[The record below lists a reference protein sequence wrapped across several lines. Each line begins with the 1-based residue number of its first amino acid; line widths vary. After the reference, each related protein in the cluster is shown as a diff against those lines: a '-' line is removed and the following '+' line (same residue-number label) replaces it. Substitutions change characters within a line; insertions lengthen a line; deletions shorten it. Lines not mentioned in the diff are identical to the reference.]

1 VTSVAEVGEHAL
13 LARLIARLPRTS
25 PTVLVGPG
33 DDAAV
38 LAPIRNER
46 IVVTTDA
53 VVEGVHFLRAFSTP
67 ADIGHKALAVN
78 LSDLAAMGA
87 TPRWALLSLVLPG
100 PMPVSDV
107 EELVDGLA
115 ALARRHGVSVVGG
128 NITRT
133 DGALVVDVTAGG
145 EVGSRRWLARSGAK
159 PGHEIYISGAI
170 GGAAAGLEMLK
181 AGTGNREPGTVRAF
195 DPGSRI
201 PVPDCVAR
209 HRRPEPRVRLG
220 IAMGRAKAARA
231 AMDLSDGLA
240 DALKQVASS
249 SGVGV
254 KIDADSLPIDPCARE
269 WWASRGTDPVIA
281 AVSGGDDYELLF
293 AVAPQRGIG
302 GGALR
307 SVARHVAEP
316 PLTKIGVF
324 TKDPRALVIVRGTRE
339 EALPEGFE
347 HFAHR

>member
-1 VTSVAEVGEHAL
+1 VTVADIGEHAL
-13 LARLIARLPRTS
+13 LARLLARLPRTS

-38 LAPIRNER
+38 LAPVRNER
-46 IVVTTDA
+46 LVVTTDA
-53 VVEGVHFLRAFSTP
+53 VVEGVHFSRAFSTP
-67 ADIGHKALAVN
+67 TDVGHKALAVN

-100 PMPVSDV
+100 GWPVADV
-107 EELVDGLA
+107 EALVDGVA

-128 NITRT
+128 NLTRT
-133 DGALVVDVTAGG
+133 DGALIVNITAGG
-145 EVGSRRWLARSGAK
+145 DVAPRRWLTRQGATA
-159 PGHEIYISGAI
+159 GHEIYVSGSV
-170 GGAAAGLEMLK
+170 GGAAAGLEMLR
-181 AGTGNREPGTVRAF
+181 GGV
-195 DPGSRI
+195 PGSESQ
-201 PVPDCVAR
+201 VTGCVLR

-220 IAMGRAKAARA
+220 IAMARAKAARA

-240 DALKQVASS
+240 DALKQVALA

-254 KIDADSLPIDPCARE
+254 RVDAGSVPIDPGARG
-269 WWASRGTDPVIA
+269 WWASRGIDPVIA
-281 AVSGGDDYELLF
+281 ALSGGDDYELLF
-293 AVAPQRGIG
+293 AVAPRS

-307 SVARHVAEP
+307 MVSRQVADP

-324 TKDPRALVIVRGTRE
+324 TKDPRELVIVREGRE

>member
-1 VTSVAEVGEHAL
+1 MTVADLGEHAL
-13 LARLIARLPRTS
+13 LARLLARLPRTS

-38 LAPIRNER
+38 LAPVRNER
-46 IVVTTDA
+46 LVVTTDA

-67 ADIGHKALAVN
+67 ADVGHKALAVN

-100 PMPVSDV
+100 SWPVIDV
-107 EELVDGLA
+107 EDLVDGLA
-115 ALARRHGVSVVGG
+115 ALASRHNVSVVGG

-133 DGALVVDVTAGG
+133 DGPLVVDVTAGG
-145 EVGSRRWLARSGAK
+145 DVAPRRWLTRSGARA
-159 PGHEIYISGAI
+159 GDEIWLSGSI
-170 GGAAAGLEMLK
+170 GSAAAGLEMLK
-181 AGTGNREPGTVRAF
+181 TASTEPRAA
-195 DPGSRI
+195 DALSVPGGLAPECI
-201 PVPDCVAR
+201 GR

-220 IAMGRAKAARA
+220 LAMARARAARA

-240 DALKQVASS
+240 DALRQIASA

-254 KIDADSLPIDPCARE
+254 RVDAQSLPIADGARQ
-269 WWASRGTDPVIA
+269 WWQERGIDPVIA
-281 AVSGGDDYELLF
+281 ALSGGDDYELLF
-293 AVAPQRGIG
+293 AVAPRRGG
-302 GGALR
+302 VLR
-307 SVARHVAEP
+307 SVSRQVADP

-324 TKDPRALVIVRGTRE
+324 TKDPRERVILREARE
-339 EALPEGFE
+339 ETLPEGFE

>member
-1 VTSVAEVGEHAL
+1 MNVAGLGEHAL
-13 LARLIARLPRTS
+13 LARLLARLPRSS
-25 PTVLVGPG
+25 PTVHVGPG

-38 LAPIRNER
+38 LAPVRNER
-46 IVVTTDA
+46 LVVTTDA
-53 VVEGVHFLRAFSTP
+53 VVEGVHFSRAFSTP

-100 PMPVSDV
+100 SWPVADV
-107 EELVDGLA
+107 EDLVDGLA
-115 ALARRHGVSVVGG
+115 ALARRQGVSVVGG

-145 EVGSRRWLARSGAK
+145 DVAPRKWLTRDGARA
-159 PGHEIYISGAI
+159 GHEIYVSGSI

-181 AGTGNREPGTVRAF
+181 AGYLAVGASGPHEGCIV
-195 DPGSRI
+195 
-201 PVPDCVAR
+201 R

-220 IAMGRAKAARA
+220 IAVARAKAARA

-240 DALKQVASS
+240 DALRQVAIVSHA
-249 SGVGV
+249 GVR
-254 KIDADSLPIDPCARE
+254 IDAERLPIDPGARD
-269 WWASRGTDPVIA
+269 WWTSRGIDPVIA
-281 AVSGGDDYELLF
+281 AMSGGDDYELLF
-293 AVAPQRGIG
+293 AVAPRS

-307 SVARHVAEP
+307 LVSRHVADP

-324 TKDPRALVIVRGTRE
+324 TKDPRELVIARGTAE
-339 EALPEGFE
+339 VALPDGYE
-347 HFAHR
+347 H